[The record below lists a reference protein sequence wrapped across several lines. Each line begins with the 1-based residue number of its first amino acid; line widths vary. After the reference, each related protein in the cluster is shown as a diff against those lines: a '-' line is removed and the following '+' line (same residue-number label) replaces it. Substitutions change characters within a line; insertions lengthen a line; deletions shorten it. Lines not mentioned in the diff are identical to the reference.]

1 MNVRSALLNLTFLSA
16 RKKMRKNAF
25 LRRRRILKARKDVM
39 KKLRRNW
46 MRFNH
51 RQNEFQS
58 SRTIRKNL
66 RKTFFSR
73 NRALMMR
80 RNTPFQMPF
89 RRNFVKRSAVLMT
102 NIVFPAKNIFPKSK
116 MKKTKAAPFQSMKN
130 LQTRAHCFR
139 KRRNATELFYGF
151 QKAGKNLRF
160 LKKARSLSLN
170 FLNGTG
176 VPANRQRRRL
186 NVKIF

>member
-1 MNVRSALLNLTFLSA
+1 
-16 RKKMRKNAF
+16 
-25 LRRRRILKARKDVM
+25 
-39 KKLRRNW
+39 
-46 MRFNH
+46 MRFSH

-58 SRTIRKNL
+58 SRTIRKIL
-66 RKTFFSR
+66 RITFFSR

-89 RRNFVKRSAVLMT
+89 RRNFGKRSAVLMK

-160 LKKARSLSLN
+160 LKKVLIPFLN

-176 VPANRQRRRL
+176 VPASSQKRHWSNSG
-186 NVKIF
+186 F